1 MVLSK
6 LTSTGE
12 ADPIRAPRAGDDSH
26 RSAAAFDSH
35 VPPRSLSLVRSYE
48 SCMTP
53 LHLRKTSALPA
64 DSMDVARP
72 ASGAALDLVI
82 R

>member
-1 MVLSK
+1 
-6 LTSTGE
+6 
-12 ADPIRAPRAGDDSH
+12 
-26 RSAAAFDSH
+26 
-35 VPPRSLSLVRSYE
+35 
-48 SCMTP
+48 MTP

-72 ASGAALDLVI
+72 ASGEALDLVI

>member
-1 MVLSK
+1 
-6 LTSTGE
+6 
-12 ADPIRAPRAGDDSH
+12 
-26 RSAAAFDSH
+26 
-35 VPPRSLSLVRSYE
+35 
-48 SCMTP
+48 MTP